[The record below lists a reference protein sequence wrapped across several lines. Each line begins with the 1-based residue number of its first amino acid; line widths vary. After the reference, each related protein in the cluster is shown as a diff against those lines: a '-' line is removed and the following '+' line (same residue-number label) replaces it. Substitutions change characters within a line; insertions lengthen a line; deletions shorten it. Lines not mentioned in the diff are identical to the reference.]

1 MAANLKTN
9 KHVEALK
16 KGFQDIQTVMQE
28 GNYKLFV
35 KQFIAVLVV
44 FLGFKYCNGQ
54 FNEKINNYNG
64 QMEAIRMQQS
74 SEREYMTNKE
84 LLFEL
89 EPRFPDIS
97 DKNGWL
103 VSQIL
108 GIFKEANLAPQV
120 EGAQAEDSSNPTYVA
135 ASLKVNSEMD
145 FTRFANFL
153 ADIENSEEYL
163 KVSDFSIAKDTDP
176 EHLGNNKISMKFNTI
191 FPKEKI
197 AQTMFKDYAQIMA
210 KKRGEVKK
218 SETKKKES
226 AGGK

>member
-1 MAANLKTN
+1 MAANLKNN
-9 KHVEALK
+9 KQVEALK

-35 KQFIAVLVV
+35 KQFVAVLVV
-44 FLGFKYCNGQ
+44 FLGFKYCSGQ
-54 FNEKINNYNG
+54 FADKINNYNG
-64 QMEAIRMQQS
+64 QMDAIHMQQS
-74 SEREYMTNKE
+74 SEREYMTNKD

-103 VSQIL
+103 TSQIL
-108 GIFKEANLAPQV
+108 GVFKEAELTPQMD
-120 EGAQAEDSSNPTYVA
+120 GSQTEDASNPTYEAV
-135 ASLKVNSEMD
+135 SLQVSSEMD
-145 FTRFANFL
+145 FTRFARFL
-153 ADIENSEEYL
+153 ADIENNDEYL
-163 KVSDFSIAKDTDP
+163 KVSDFSITKDTDP

-197 AQTMFKDYAQIMA
+197 AKKLFKDYDKIMA
-210 KKRGEVKK
+210 QKRAK
-218 SETKKKES
+218 SEAKKQ

>member
-35 KQFIAVLVV
+35 KQFVAVLAV
-44 FLGFKYCNGQ
+44 FLAFKYCNGQ
-54 FNEKINNYNG
+54 FNERISNYNG
-64 QMEAIRMQQS
+64 QMEAIHMQQS
-74 SEREYMTNKE
+74 SEREYMTNKD

-89 EPRFPDIS
+89 EPHFPDIS

-108 GIFKEANLAPQV
+108 GVFKEANLTPQV
-120 EGAQAEDSSNPTYVA
+120 NGSQSEDSSNPTYVA
-135 ASLKVNSEMD
+135 ASLQVNSEMD
-145 FTRFANFL
+145 FARFANFL
-153 ADIENSEEYL
+153 ADIENSDEYL
-163 KVSDFSIAKDTDP
+163 KVSDFSITKDTSP
-176 EHLGNNKISMKFNTI
+176 EHLGNNKIAMKFNTI

-197 AQTMFKDYAQIMA
+197 ARTMFKDYEQIVA
-210 KKRGEVKK
+210 KKRAAAN
-218 SETKKKES
+218 KKES

>member
-16 KGFQDIQTVMQE
+16 KGFQDIQLVMQE

-44 FLGFKYCNGQ
+44 FLVFKYCNGQ
-54 FNEKINNYNG
+54 FSEKINNYTG
-64 QMEAIRMQQS
+64 QMEAIHMQQS
-74 SEREYMTNKE
+74 SEREYMTNKD

-89 EPRFPDIS
+89 EPHFPDIS
-97 DKNGWL
+97 GKNGWL

-108 GIFKEANLAPQV
+108 GIFKEANLTPQV
-120 EGAQAEDSSNPTYVA
+120 EGSQSEDASNPTYVS

-153 ADIENSEEYL
+153 ADIENSDEYL
-163 KVSDFSIAKDTDP
+163 KVSDFSITKDTDP
-176 EHLGNNKISMKFNTI
+176 ERLGNNKISMKFNTI

-197 AQTMFKDYAQIMA
+197 AQTMFKDYAQIVA
-210 KKRGEVKK
+210 KKRAE
-218 SETKKKES
+218 SKKKEA

>member
-9 KHVEALK
+9 KHVESLK
-16 KGFQDIQTVMQE
+16 KGFQDIQTVAQE

-35 KQFIAVLVV
+35 KQFVAVLVV
-44 FLGFKYCNGQ
+44 FLGFKYCSGQ

-74 SEREYMTNKE
+74 SEREYMTNKD

-89 EPRFPDIS
+89 EPHFPDIS
-97 DKNGWL
+97 AKNGWL

-108 GIFKEANLAPQV
+108 GIFKEADLTPQV
-120 EGAQAEDSSNPTYVA
+120 DGSQSEDSSNPTYVS
-135 ASLKVNSEMD
+135 ASLQVNSEMD

-153 ADIENSEEYL
+153 ADIENSNEYL
-163 KVSDFSIAKDTDP
+163 KVSNFSITKDTSP
-176 EHLGNNKISMKFNTI
+176 EHLGNNKIAMKFNTI

-197 AQTMFKDYAQIMA
+197 ARTMFKDYEQIVA
-210 KKRGEVKK
+210 KKRAAAN
-218 SETKKKES
+218 KKES

>member
-9 KHVEALK
+9 KHVESLK
-16 KGFQDIQTVMQE
+16 KGFQDIQTVAQE

-35 KQFIAVLVV
+35 KQFVAVLVV
-44 FLGFKYCNGQ
+44 FLGFKYCSGQ

-74 SEREYMTNKE
+74 SEREYMTNKD

-89 EPRFPDIS
+89 EPHFPDIS

-108 GIFKEANLAPQV
+108 GIFKEAGLTPQV
-120 EGAQAEDSSNPTYVA
+120 DGSQSEDSSNPTYVA
-135 ASLKVNSEMD
+135 ASLQVNSEMD

-153 ADIENSEEYL
+153 ADIENSNEYL
-163 KVSDFSIAKDTDP
+163 KVSDFSITKDTSP
-176 EHLGNNKISMKFNTI
+176 EHLGSNKIAMKFNTI

-197 AQTMFKDYAQIMA
+197 AQTMFKDYAQIMV
-210 KKRGEVKK
+210 KKRE
-218 SETKKKES
+218 EAKKKES

>member
-1 MAANLKTN
+1 MAANLKNN
-9 KHVEALK
+9 KQVEALK

-35 KQFIAVLVV
+35 KQFVAVLIV

-54 FNEKINNYNG
+54 FADKISNYNG
-64 QMEAIRMQQS
+64 QMDAIQMQQS
-74 SEREYMTNKE
+74 SERDYMSNKD

-97 DKNGWL
+97 AKNGWL

-108 GIFKEANLAPQV
+108 GVFKDADLTPQV
-120 EGAQAEDSSNPTYVA
+120 DGTQAEDASNATYVA
-135 ASLKVNSEMD
+135 ASLQVSSDMD
-145 FTRFANFL
+145 FTRFARFL
-153 ADIENSEEYL
+153 ADIENHDEYL
-163 KVSDFSIAKDTDP
+163 KVSDFSVTKDTNP

-197 AQTMFKDYAQIMA
+197 AKTLFKDYDKIVAEKRA
-210 KKRGEVKK
+210 KSK
-218 SETKKKES
+218 SNAKEQ

>member
-1 MAANLKTN
+1 MSANLKNN
-9 KHVEALK
+9 KQIEALK

-35 KQFIAVLVV
+35 KQFVAVLVV
-44 FLGFKYCNGQ
+44 FLGFKYCSGQ
-54 FNEKINNYNG
+54 FADKINNYNG
-64 QMEAIRMQQS
+64 QMDAIHMQQS
-74 SEREYMTNKE
+74 SEREYMTNKD

-103 VSQIL
+103 TSQIL
-108 GIFKEANLAPQV
+108 GVFKEAELTPQMD
-120 EGAQAEDSSNPTYVA
+120 GSQTEDASNPTYEAV
-135 ASLKVNSEMD
+135 SLQVSSEMD
-145 FTRFANFL
+145 FTRFARFL
-153 ADIENSEEYL
+153 ADIENNDEYL
-163 KVSDFSIAKDTDP
+163 KVSDFSITKDTDP

-197 AQTMFKDYAQIMA
+197 AKKLFKDYDKIMA
-210 KKRGEVKK
+210 QKRAKPEAKKQ
-218 SETKKKES
+218 

>member
-1 MAANLKTN
+1 MAANLKNN
-9 KHVEALK
+9 KQVEALK

-35 KQFIAVLVV
+35 KQFVAVLVV
-44 FLGFKYCNGQ
+44 FLGFKYCSGQ
-54 FNEKINNYNG
+54 FTDKINNYNG
-64 QMEAIRMQQS
+64 QMDAIRMQQS
-74 SEREYMTNKE
+74 SEREYMTNKD

-103 VSQIL
+103 TSQIL
-108 GIFKEANLAPQV
+108 GVFKEAELTPQMD
-120 EGAQAEDSSNPTYVA
+120 GSQTEDASNPTYEAV
-135 ASLKVNSEMD
+135 SLPVRSEMD
-145 FTRFANFL
+145 FTRFARFL
-153 ADIENSEEYL
+153 ADIENNDEYL
-163 KVSDFSIAKDTDP
+163 KVSDFSITKDTDP

-197 AQTMFKDYAQIMA
+197 AKKLFKDYDKIMA
-210 KKRGEVKK
+210 QKRAKPEAKKQ
-218 SETKKKES
+218 